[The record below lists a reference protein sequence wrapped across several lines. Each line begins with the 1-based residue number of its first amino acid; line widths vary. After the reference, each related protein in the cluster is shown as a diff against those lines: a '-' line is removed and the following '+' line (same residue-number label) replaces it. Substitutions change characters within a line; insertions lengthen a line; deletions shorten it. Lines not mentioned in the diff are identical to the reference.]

1 MNKLATLFIMAGVCT
16 QLSAQNEEDILRY
29 SFQKL
34 HGTPRSL
41 GMAGA
46 MGIVGADLSAINTN
60 PAGLGF
66 YRQNSYLIGFGFG
79 LWNTK
84 SSYIGLETSRSRSNI
99 NIPNLGASFTTLNMN
114 KGKQDTQGLVSYTLD
129 FSLNRRNDFNQTVD
143 FQGDNASS
151 SILDYFAQRTNG
163 ISSFE
168 LSNDVTSLPGMAWNA
183 YLINQD
189 TLSGFDNYYANLPD
203 SITMRQRSH
212 IKHSGRQQ
220 DINASFGLNFSNRL
234 YVGATVSMNTIHY
247 EQVSEWT
254 EENTNVFAD
263 IRSMNYEN
271 RFTTDGNGFSINIGA
286 ILRLTDFMRAGLNYQ
301 SGTRY
306 QLSDVYSYG
315 LSSNNFYPNEQYS
328 FTASPQSFNYT
339 LKTPSKIGGGISF
352 ILKNAGL
359 ISVELENVN
368 YKTGRLN
375 SAVDDFQAENK
386 IAENNFNDAYN
397 LKMGAEILVGP
408 VRLRGGFAHFGSP
421 LSRDVD
427 RGINLSYN
435 CYTAG
440 VGYRNKAGFF
450 ADFAAVVER
459 GKNFYTPYTLVNS
472 TRNSYTSIQTSNA
485 LRLSFSVGST
495 F

>member
-1 MNKLATLFIMAGVCT
+1 MKKLATLFIMAGVCV

-46 MGIVGADLSAINTN
+46 MGIVGADLSSINTN
-60 PAGLGF
+60 PAGLGL
-66 YRQNSYLIGFGFG
+66 YRKNSYLIGFGYG

-84 SSYIGLETSRSRSNI
+84 ANYIGSEVSSSRSNI
-99 NIPNLGASFTTLNMN
+99 NIPNIGASFTRLNMD
-114 KGKQDTQGLVSYTLD
+114 KGKQVTKGLASYTFA
-129 FSLNRRNDFNQTVD
+129 FSLNRRNDFNQTIN

-151 SILDYFAQRTNG
+151 SILDYFAQRAGTIPN
-163 ISSFE
+163 SE
-168 LSNDVTSLPGMAWNA
+168 LSSDVSSLEGMAWNA
-183 YLINQD
+183 YLINPD
-189 TLSGFDNYYANLPD
+189 TISGGYYANLPD

-220 DINASFGLNFSNRL
+220 DINASIGFNFSHRL
-234 YVGATVSMNTIHY
+234 YVGATISMNTIRY
-247 EQVSEWT
+247 EQVSQWQ
-254 EENTNVFAD
+254 EENTNVFSNT
-263 IRSMNYEN
+263 RSMTYEN
-271 RFTTDGNGFSINIGA
+271 RFTTNGNGFSFNIGA
-286 ILRLTDFMRAGLNYQ
+286 ILRLTDNIRAGLNYQ

-306 QLSDVYSYG
+306 LLSDVYS
-315 LSSNNFYPNEQYS
+315 SSMSSKNFYGAEEYS
-328 FTASPQSFNYT
+328 FAASPASFNYT
-339 LKTPSKIGGGISF
+339 LNTPSKLGGGISF
-352 ILKNAGL
+352 IIEKAGL

-375 SAVDDFQAENK
+375 SAFYDFKAENRT
-386 IAENNFNDAYN
+386 AENNFNDAYN
-397 LKMGAEILVGP
+397 LKMGAEVLVGAI
-408 VRLRGGFAHFGSP
+408 RLRGGFAHFGSP

-427 RGINLSYN
+427 RGINLAYN

-440 VGYRNKAGFF
+440 IGYRNNAGFF
-450 ADFAAVVER
+450 ADFAAVFEK
-459 GKNFYTPYTLVNS
+459 GKSFYTPYTLVNS
-472 TRNSYTSIQTSNA
+472 TRNSYTAIQSSNV